1 MMWSSREKRRTTAC
15 SLFALLAAPGLL
27 FGQQQ
32 VDSTWLPPTL
42 TPVADRYTIDVEA
55 LTRTG
60 AARTLSELLMGQVPG
75 LLVIPGSGLN
85 GGGSQVRFA
94 GVRSLISD
102 LPPLILLDGVRI
114 DAHEGDSELTVGG
127 PGPSRLDD
135 IPIEDLR
142 SIEVL
147 EGPAATATY
156 GPGAAAGVI
165 LIHSKAPRT
174 GAIRVHGFAEGAV
187 RAVPERWPANYGAVD
202 LDNPDSLLRTGGCS
216 LVVEAAGKCVQDRLQ
231 SFNPLVARNPF
242 GAAPRRQLGLSAAGG
257 PRWGAFRLSGNLDA
271 DAAAYDVP
279 AVTWSDD
286 YHRWNVGG
294 GATLHPWRNVEIGA
308 NATQISSNLRLP
320 IYEPVLAALMG
331 PSDSSGFTWGQAFQ
345 SPGTQK
351 LDRTLASVQVLATPL
366 RWLAIQGTF
375 GLDDIGQHERN
386 LVSALLTT
394 GDRVVR
400 DRTYALKL
408 TAANRISSDMRL
420 TTVVGAERLQ
430 NREGDAFFQG
440 SGGGYTS
447 QQSSLQWRWFSV
459 YGVEQLGIR
468 DRFFVTGTLRHD
480 ALHEYSPGT
489 QTNPSVAVDWIL
501 KTERPGALGRVAMR
515 AAYGTASHAFPQNL
529 QVVFVAPFQPVPAP
543 LKPDRTRE
551 WQVAADAAGLSGR
564 WRANVSFYNQRS
576 QALQYFG
583 VSLPSGGPSFVYA
596 PGAVISNR
604 GVTAALSANLIDRPG
619 WSWTTQLS
627 LWGNRNRVVRGNAA
641 GIAASGIRYT
651 GQREQAGYP
660 AGGYWAWP
668 ITYADTNGDGIIS
681 GNEISYATNPAS
693 QVWAGTPY
701 PTEGAALTSSW
712 RVGQRWHVAATLE
725 YRAGQ
730 TLFNQI
736 ANLRCLYAVC
746 RDRYD
751 PATPLSRQAMA
762 VGAYAMPPQ
771 YFEDADYMKLRELVI
786 VFDVPERLAAHF
798 GARAASIMLGGRDL
812 ATWTSYSGADPETGS
827 YGRSAGTPM
836 MVGDL
841 AAVPL
846 PRSGTV
852 RVRLSY

>member
-1 MMWSSREKRRTTAC
+1 MTSSSREKLRTTVC
-15 SLFALLAAPGLL
+15 SLVVLLAAPGLL
-27 FGQQQ
+27 LGQQPA
-32 VDSTWLPPTL
+32 DSSYPPPAFAPL
-42 TPVADRYTIDVEA
+42 FDRYTIDVDA
-55 LTRTG
+55 LTKNGT
-60 AARTLSELLMGQVPG
+60 ARSLSDVLTSQVPG
-75 LLVIPGSGLN
+75 LLVIPGGGLN

-114 DAHEGDSELTVGG
+114 DAQEDDSRLTAGG

-135 IPIEDLR
+135 IPIEDVQSL
-142 SIEVL
+142 EVL
-147 EGPAATATY
+147 EGPAATALY

-165 LIHSKAPRT
+165 LIHSKAART
-174 GAIRVHGFAEGAV
+174 GAIRVQGFAEAAM
-187 RAVPERWPANYGAVD
+187 RAIPARWPANYGGVD

-216 LVVEAAGKCVQDRLQ
+216 LVVQAAGQCVQDGLQ
-231 SFNPLVARNPF
+231 SFNPMVARNPF
-242 GAAPRRQLGLSAAGG
+242 GAAPRWQLGLTAAGG

-286 YHRWNVGG
+286 YHHWNVGG
-294 GATLHPWRNVEIGA
+294 GATLHPWRNVQIGV
-308 NATQISSNLRLP
+308 NAAQISSNLRLP
-320 IYEPVLAALMG
+320 IYEPVVAALMG
-331 PSDSSGFTWGQAFQ
+331 SSDSAGFSWGQAFQ

-351 LDRTLASVQVLATPL
+351 LDRTLASVQVLATPV

-386 LVSALLTT
+386 LVSTLLTT

-400 DRTYALKL
+400 DRTFALKL
-408 TAANRISSDMRL
+408 TAANRISSGMRL
-420 TTVVGAERLQ
+420 TSAIGVERLQ
-430 NREGDAFFQG
+430 NRVDAAFFQG

-447 QQSSLQWRWFSV
+447 QRSWLHQRWFSV
-459 YGVEQLGIR
+459 YGVERVGIR

-480 ALHEYSPGT
+480 DLHEYSPGD
-489 QTNPSVAVDWIL
+489 QMNPSLAVDWIL
-501 KTERPGALGRVAMR
+501 RTGLAIHG
-515 AAYGTASHAFPQNL
+515 AYGKASHALPQNV
-529 QVVFVAPFQPVPAP
+529 QVVFAAPFQPIPAP

-551 WQVAADAAGLSGR
+551 WQVGADAAGLSDR
-564 WRANVSFYNQRS
+564 WHANMSFYDQRS

-604 GVTAALSANLIDRPG
+604 GVTAALSAKLIDRPG
-619 WSWTTQLS
+619 WGWTTQLS
-627 LWGNRNRVVRGNAA
+627 LWGNRNRLVRAVSSQVAA
-641 GIAASGIRYT
+641 EGIRYT
-651 GQREQAGYP
+651 GQRELAGYP

-668 ITYADTNGDGIIS
+668 ITYADSNGDGIIS
-681 GNEISYATNPAS
+681 GNEISYATNPPS
-693 QVWAGTPY
+693 EVWAGTPY
-701 PTEGAALTSSW
+701 PTQGAALTSAW
-712 RVGQRWHVAATLE
+712 RVGQRWHISATLD

-736 ANLRCLYAVC
+736 ANLRCLFPIC

-751 PATPLSRQAMA
+751 PTTPLSRQANA
-762 VGAYAMPPQ
+762 LGASVMPPV
-771 YFEDADYMKLRELVI
+771 YFEDADYLKLRELAF

-798 GARAASIMLGGRDL
+798 GARAASIMFGGRDL

-836 MVGDL
+836 MVGDF
-841 AAVPL
+841 ATVPL
-846 PRSGTV
+846 PRSWTV

>member
-1 MMWSSREKRRTTAC
+1 MNV
-15 SLFALLAAPGLL
+15 LALVVLA
-27 FGQQQ
+27 
-32 VDSTWLPPTL
+32 PTL
-42 TPVADRYTIDVEA
+42 VVQTPDTTQPPPPPDPDRYTIDV
-55 LTRTG
+55 
-60 AARTLSELLMGQVPG
+60 AAIVRAGTAHTLSEVLISQVPG
-75 LLVIPGSGLN
+75 LLVVPGSGLT
-85 GGGSQVRFA
+85 GAGARVRFA
-94 GVRSLISD
+94 GVTSLIAD
-102 LPPLILLDGVRI
+102 LPPLVFLDGVRI
-114 DAHEGDSELTVGG
+114 DAREDDSQMPLGG

-135 IPIEDLR
+135 IPIEDVESVAVLR
-142 SIEVL
+142 
-147 EGPAATATY
+147 GPATTAIY

-165 LIHSKAPRT
+165 LIQTKEGRT
-174 GAIRVHGFAEGAV
+174 GPVHVGGFMRGEMRTIPA
-187 RAVPERWPANYGAVD
+187 RWPTNYGGFD
-202 LDNPDSLLRTGGCS
+202 LDNPDTYYQHGECS
-216 LVVEAAGKCVQDRLQ
+216 LVVQAAGQCVQDGLQ

-294 GATLHPWRNVEIGA
+294 GATLHPWRSVEIA
-308 NATQISSNLRLP
+308 VSASQMSSNLRLP
-320 IYEPVLAALMG
+320 IYEPVVAALMG
-331 PSDSSGFTWGQAFQ
+331 PSDSTGFSWGQAFQ

-351 LDRTLASVQVLATPL
+351 LDRTLVSVQVLATPL

-386 LVSALLTT
+386 LVSTQLTT

-400 DRTYALKL
+400 DRTFALKL
-408 TAANRISSDMRL
+408 TAANRISSGIRL
-420 TTVVGAERLQ
+420 TSTIGVERLQ
-430 NREGDAFFQG
+430 NREDAAFFQG

-447 QQSSLQWRWFSV
+447 RQSWVHQRWFSV
-459 YGVEQLGIR
+459 YGVERVGIR

-480 ALHEYSPGT
+480 DLHEYSPGD
-489 QTNPSVAVDWIL
+489 QTNPSLAVDWIL
-501 KTERPGALGRVAMR
+501 RTERPGALGRLAIR
-515 AAYGTASHAFPQNL
+515 GAYGKASHTFPQNL
-529 QVVFVAPFQPVPAP
+529 QDVFVAPFQPAPAP

-551 WQVAADAAGLSGR
+551 WQVGADAAGLTGR
-564 WRANVSFYNQRS
+564 WHANVSFYDLRS

-583 VSLPSGGPSFVYA
+583 VSLPSGGPSFLYA

-604 GVTAALSANLIDRPG
+604 GVTVALSANVIDRPG
-619 WSWTTQLS
+619 WGWTTQLS
-627 LWGNRNRVVRGNAA
+627 LWGNRNRMVGGNSAT
-641 GIAASGIRYT
+641 IAVSGMRYT

-701 PTEGAALTSSW
+701 PTQGAALTSSW
-712 RVGQRWHVAATLE
+712 RVGQRWHISATLD

-736 ANLRCLYAVC
+736 ANLRCLYPIC

-751 PATPLSRQAMA
+751 PTTPLSRQANA
-762 VGAYAMPPQ
+762 LGAYLMPPA
-771 YFEDADYMKLRELVI
+771 YFEDADYLKLRELTI

-798 GARAASIMLGGRDL
+798 GASAASIMFGGRDL

-836 MVGDL
+836 MVGDF
-841 AAVPL
+841 ATVPL
-846 PRSGTV
+846 PRSWTV

>member
-1 MMWSSREKRRTTAC
+1 M
-15 SLFALLAAPGLL
+15 LLAAPGLL
-27 FGQQQ
+27 LAQQQ
-32 VDSTWLPPTL
+32 ADSSYPPPAFAPL
-42 TPVADRYTIDVEA
+42 SDRYTIDVDA
-55 LTRTG
+55 LTKNG
-60 AARTLSELLMGQVPG
+60 AARTLSDVLTSQVPG
-75 LLVIPGSGLN
+75 LLVIPGGGLN

-102 LPPLILLDGVRI
+102 LPPLILLDGIRI
-114 DAHEGDSELTVGG
+114 DAHENDSQLTVGG

-135 IPIEDLR
+135 IPIEDVQ

-147 EGPAATATY
+147 EGPAATALY

-165 LIHSKAPRT
+165 LIHSKAART
-174 GAIRVHGFAEGAV
+174 GAIRVQGFAEGAM
-187 RAVPERWPANYGAVD
+187 RAIPERWPANYGGVD

-216 LVVEAAGKCVQDRLQ
+216 LVVQAAGQCVQDGLQ

-242 GAAPRRQLGLSAAGG
+242 GAAPRRQLSLSAAGG

-286 YHRWNVGG
+286 YHHWNVGG

-308 NATQISSNLRLP
+308 SATQISSNLRLP

-331 PSDSSGFTWGQAFQ
+331 PSDSTGFSWGRAFQ

-351 LDRTLASVQVLATPL
+351 LDRTLANVQILATPL
-366 RWLAIQGTF
+366 HWLAIQGTF
-375 GLDDIGQHERN
+375 GIDDIGQHERN
-386 LVSALLTT
+386 LVSTLLTT

-400 DRTYALKL
+400 DRTFALKL
-408 TAANRISSDMRL
+408 TAANRISSGMRL
-420 TTVVGAERLQ
+420 TSAIGVERLQ
-430 NREGDAFFQG
+430 NRENAAFFQG

-447 QQSSLQWRWFSV
+447 QQSRLHRRWFSV
-459 YGVEQLGIR
+459 YGVERVGIR

-480 ALHEYSPGT
+480 DLHEYSPGD
-489 QTNPSVAVDWIL
+489 QTNPSLAVDWIL
-501 KTERPGALGRVAMR
+501 RTERPSALGRLAIR
-515 AAYGTASHAFPQNL
+515 GAYGRASHAFPQNL
-529 QVVFVAPFQPVPAP
+529 QVVFVAPFQPTPAP

-551 WQVAADAAGLSGR
+551 WQVGADAAGLSGR
-564 WRANVSFYNQRS
+564 WHANVSFYDLRS

-596 PGAVISNR
+596 PGAVIRNR

-619 WSWTTQLS
+619 WGWTTQLS
-627 LWGNRNRVVRGNAA
+627 LWGNRNRIVRGSPTT
-641 GIAASGIRYT
+641 IAVSGIRYT
-651 GQREQAGYP
+651 GQRELVGYP

-668 ITYADTNGDGIIS
+668 IAFADSNSDGII
-681 GNEISYATNPAS
+681 GANEISYATS
-693 QVWAGTPY
+693 QVWVGTPY
-701 PTEGAALTSSW
+701 PTQGAVLTSSW
-712 RVGQRWHVAATLE
+712 RVGQRWHVSATLD

-730 TLFNQI
+730 TLFNQT
-736 ANLRCLYAVC
+736 AQLRCDYAVC

-751 PATPLSRQAMA
+751 PTTPLSRQANA
-762 VGAYAMPPQ
+762 IAAYTDPPA
-771 YFEDADYMKLRELVI
+771 YFENADYLKLRELAI

-798 GARAASIMLGGRDL
+798 GARGASIMFGGRDL

-827 YGRSAGTPM
+827 FGRSAGTPM
-836 MVGDL
+836 MVGDF
-841 AAVPL
+841 ATVPL
-846 PRSGTV
+846 PHSWTV